1 MCRGNLV
8 IYIENIHEMFCN
20 LQVLSFFCSSTI
32 MLIIALEASLL
43 MQTSLLNSLI
53 CASIPLDYLTDVVSA
68 QTK

>member
-1 MCRGNLV
+1 
-8 IYIENIHEMFCN
+8 
-20 LQVLSFFCSSTI
+20 

-53 CASIPLDYLTDVVSA
+53 CASVPLDYLTDVVSA